1 MSGKAKW
8 IWYPAEYETYHHK
21 LLSCRRQEYGCD
33 YPCQWYIA
41 NTELSVR
48 FFKTFTA
55 EKDTYIRIITHSKGM
70 VRTRN
75 GLKPVNEDIFIEKG
89 EQQICVD
96 LYDMNGFCALYLDS
110 EYVVSDESWTA
121 DLHDSR
127 FINAAC
133 EPCLTSPEDD
143 PRKFPFVYEE
153 ILPVSSEEINGGRLY
168 DFGKEMFGIIEFE
181 KTVDGMFISYGES
194 REEALDKVNSVVHE
208 RLSASDEKRRP
219 ARAFRYIFIT
229 SESGE
234 FPRFTAEYEYLPI
247 KDKASFRCENE
258 TVNKIWDLC
267 SRTFHLN
274 SREFF
279 LDGIKRDRWV
289 WSGDAYQ
296 SYMINNYLYADRE
309 ITKRTITALFGKPPY
324 KTHINTINDYSA
336 YLIISVLDY
345 YEATGD
351 LKFVEAIWEKAKALY
366 DFIVS
371 RLDERGYV
379 VGLYGDWIFID
390 WGKVDK
396 QGAVCAE
403 QILLWKTC
411 LSMQKLSSLLG
422 EGGDYLSR
430 AETLKENIIR
440 DFWREDKKAF
450 IDSFDSGK
458 EQISRQSNVFAI
470 LYEIVDSARAEEIFE
485 NVLENDDIPAITT
498 PYFKL
503 YELMAICKLG
513 RTEEMQNYLESYWGK
528 MLSLGATSVWEQF
541 DPNEN
546 GTEHYAMYGG
556 KYARSLCHAWGSGP
570 ILLLGKYV
578 CGVSPASTGYET
590 FVVEPKPGKYSSFSA
605 DVPVNK
611 GVVHIEFNEKSVCA
625 SADVEG
631 GTLIFNGKKVNIPK
645 NGTAEIRYN
654 EKFTTC

>member
-1 MSGKAKW
+1 MSNAKW

-21 LLSCRRQEYGCD
+21 LLSYRRQEYNCD
-33 YPCQWYIA
+33 YACHWYVA

-48 FFKTFTA
+48 FFRTFVA
-55 EKDTYIRIITHSKGM
+55 EEDTYIKVITYSKGM
-70 VRTRN
+70 VRTQN
-75 GLKPVNEDIFIEKG
+75 GLKPVNEDILITKG
-89 EQQICVD
+89 EQQICVELFD
-96 LYDMNGFCALYLDS
+96 FDGFCSFYLDS
-110 EYVVSDESWTA
+110 KYVVSDENWTT
-121 DLHDSR
+121 DLHDNN
-127 FINAAC
+127 FIKVAC
-133 EPCLTSPEDD
+133 EPALTSPEDD
-143 PRKFPFVYEE
+143 PRKFPFEYEE
-153 ILPVSSEEINGGRLY
+153 ISPASVEEINGGKLF
-168 DFGKEMFGIIEFE
+168 DFGKEMFGIITFD
-181 KTVDGMFISYGES
+181 KLVNGMFISYGES
-194 REEALDKVNSVVHE
+194 KEEALDRVNSIIHE
-208 RLSASDEKRRP
+208 PLSAKDEKRRP

-234 FPRFTAEYEYLPI
+234 YPDFKAEYEYLPI
-247 KDKASFRCENE
+247 KDKASFKCENDS
-258 TVNKIWDLC
+258 VNKIWDIC
-267 SRTFHLN
+267 SYTFHLN

-296 SYMINNYLYADRE
+296 SYMINNYLYADRD
-309 ITKRTITALFGKPPY
+309 ITRRTITALFGKPPY
-324 KTHINTINDYSA
+324 RTHINTINDYSA
-336 YLIISVLDY
+336 YLIIAVLEY

-351 LKFVEAIWEKAKALY
+351 LKFVESVWEKTKALY
-366 DFIVS
+366 NFIVS

-396 QGAVCAE
+396 EGAVCAE
-403 QILLWKTC
+403 QILLWKTY

-422 EGGDYLSR
+422 EDGDYLSKADKLR
-430 AETLKENIIR
+430 KNILR

-470 LYEIVDSARAEEIFE
+470 LYEIVDSARAEEIFV
-485 NVLENDDIPAITT
+485 NVLENDNIPAITT

-513 RTEEMQNYLESYWGK
+513 RIEEMQNYLESYWGG
-528 MLSLGATSVWEQF
+528 MLALGATSVWEQF
-541 DPNEN
+541 NPDEQ

-578 CGVSPASTGYET
+578 CGVKPTSTGYKT
-590 FVVEPKPGKYSSFSA
+590 FEVEPKPGKYKSFVA
-605 DVPVNK
+605 DVPANE
-611 GVVHIEFNEKSVCA
+611 GIVHIEYNGNSVSA
-625 SADVEG
+625 SADIDG
-631 GTLIFNGKKVNIPK
+631 GTLIFNGQKASIPK
-645 NGTAEIRYN
+645 NGNVEL
-654 EKFTTC
+654 